1 RVTTISVPS
10 RWNLRHSS
18 ASASRACGFS
28 PNSRATFE
36 LGSATIVWQLGG
48 VQHAQSTVAAAA
60 AADAIDA
67 ASGRASSLAGAGQ
80 RQGCR
85 RGGEHGALQAVQ
97 EPVLI
102 GTRGAGRRR
111 LLLRVIAGQGGDG
124 RLGLQLAAPAV
135 GAAAAGQSHRIDME
149 TTDTASA
156 ATSKPAGIFRHS
168 KFRHVYGK
176 AAKRDRCYDNIR
188 VTTNSGDAQTA
199 LCAVNPLYL
208 AIITDAVGGGSF
220 LVLPLDRFGRV
231 DRDPPLVA
239 GHRAPVL
246 DIQWCPH
253 NDHCIASA
261 SEDCT
266 AKLWLIGPDLFDGGR
281 PLTQCHREL
290 AGHNRRVSLL
300 VWHPTASMVL
310 LTAGAD
316 NRVLIWNADR
326 QLVMREIAFPDAVL
340 SCSFSWTGAI
350 RLRLSR
356 PSGSALTP
364 ALADVSLSLSQSA
377 CIQYYSL
384 PLYKELAYLMT
395 HLMKQ
400 RPIPIYQSFGY
411 KNALHLTAPLQE
423 CRMHS
428 GGKPVQVVC
437 LRDGRVFSTGFA
449 DSSGGRQLAL
459 WDGDSLA
466 SIDRRNLDDFGSSGV
481 LLPLYDPDVGL
492 LYLAGRGDCAVRYYE
507 LTDESPHLHYLGVY
521 RGAEP
526 LRGVGAMPKRGLEV
540 GACEIGRLYL
550 VGQRGLCQ
558 PISFTVPRRCEQFQ
572 PDLYPD
578 TRAPASAI
586 GAEDWLAGA
595 EEQPLLMPV
604 TPNNHQLVLQQQ
616 WKQNSLNATY
626 SSNKAAAP
634 IATYLSSSSRRSS
647 PPLARLSDRVDR
659 LADTVRLLAAE
670 GADLRSRVARLEAA
684 AAAAAAG
691 NQHNADDK
699 MVEDDEKDGSFEAAR
714 TGSGAGGVAS
724 IVQQRHSPVKSS
736 KQLMSSCA
744 VCSLPNESAQL
755 VMPSHLALVGIGHQI
770 EQDPGR
776 RVHGLVTRIQQSN

>member
-1 RVTTISVPS
+1 
-10 RWNLRHSS
+10 
-18 ASASRACGFS
+18 
-28 PNSRATFE
+28 
-36 LGSATIVWQLGG
+36 
-48 VQHAQSTVAAAA
+48 
-60 AADAIDA
+60 
-67 ASGRASSLAGAGQ
+67 
-80 RQGCR
+80 
-85 RGGEHGALQAVQ
+85 
-97 EPVLI
+97 
-102 GTRGAGRRR
+102 
-111 LLLRVIAGQGGDG
+111 
-124 RLGLQLAAPAV
+124 
-135 GAAAAGQSHRIDME
+135 SHRIDME

-340 SCSFSWTGAI
+340 SCSFSWTGARFVCACRD
-350 RLRLSR
+350 RLARLVDAR
-356 PSGSALTP
+356 TGR
-364 ALADVSLSLSQSA
+364 V
-377 CIQYYSL
+377 
-384 PLYKELAYLMT
+384 MT
-395 HLMKQ
+395 
-400 RPIPIYQSFGY
+400 
-411 KNALHLTAPLQE
+411 E

-699 MVEDDEKDGSFEAAR
+699 MVEDDEKDGSFESDDFLTA
-714 TGSGAGGVAS
+714 
-724 IVQQRHSPVKSS
+724 
-736 KQLMSSCA
+736 
-744 VCSLPNESAQL
+744 ES
-755 VMPSHLALVGIGHQI
+755 
-770 EQDPGR
+770 
-776 RVHGLVTRIQQSN
+776 